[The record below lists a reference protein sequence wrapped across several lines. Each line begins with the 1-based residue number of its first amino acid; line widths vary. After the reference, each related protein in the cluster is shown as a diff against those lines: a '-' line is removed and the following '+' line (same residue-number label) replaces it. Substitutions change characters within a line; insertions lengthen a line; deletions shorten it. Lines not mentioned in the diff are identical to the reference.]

1 MSKQNMPSDE
11 LVKIAV
17 AALEEIKATD
27 ITVIDVKDKTSI
39 TDFMVIASG
48 CAPPI
53 SPKPAVRTNFP
64 LRLPQPCCLAKA
76 PNVS

>member
-48 CAPPI
+48 SSSRRRSCPADRRGSGTRPGIPDLPRSCA
-53 SPKPAVRTNFP
+53 A
-64 LRLPQPCCLAKA
+64 
-76 PNVS
+76 

>member
-27 ITVIDVKDKTSI
+27 ITVIDVKEKTSI

-48 CAPPI
+48 RCGLEGPPRIPDTWISLCAPRVAI
-53 SPKPAVRTNFP
+53 T
-64 LRLPQPCCLAKA
+64 
-76 PNVS
+76 

>member
-27 ITVIDVKDKTSI
+27 ITVIDVKDKT
-39 TDFMVIASG
+39 T
-48 CAPPI
+48 
-53 SPKPAVRTNFP
+53 P
-64 LRLPQPCCLAKA
+64 LTMATIQD
-76 PNVS
+76 SET